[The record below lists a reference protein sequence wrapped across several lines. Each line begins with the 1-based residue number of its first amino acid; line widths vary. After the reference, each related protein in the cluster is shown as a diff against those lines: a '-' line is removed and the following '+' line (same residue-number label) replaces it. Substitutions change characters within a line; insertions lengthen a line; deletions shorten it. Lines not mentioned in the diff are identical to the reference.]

1 MRRDRKHSLFAWILI
16 TIGVIFVLE
25 NFGIVDDAFS
35 KLWPV
40 LLIVIGVVM
49 IVGDR
54 GKSIVKARIN

>member
-25 NFGIVDDAFS
+25 NFGIVDGAFS

-40 LLIVIGVVM
+40 LLIVIGAVM
-49 IVGDR
+49 IIGDR
-54 GKSIVKARIN
+54 GK

>member
-1 MRRDRKHSLFAWILI
+1 MRRDRKHSLFAWILV

-40 LLIVIGVVM
+40 LLIVIGAVM

-54 GKSIVKARIN
+54 GKSS

>member
-1 MRRDRKHSLFAWILI
+1 MRRDRKHSLFAWILV

-54 GKSIVKARIN
+54 GKRE